1 VIHSAGERTGVLVLR
16 VWIEYDGG
24 GGLRA
29 RITESSD
36 ILSYEQ
42 TTVVV
47 GSIED
52 VLGVVRDWLDA
63 FVHTRDGPVTDT

>member
-1 VIHSAGERTGVLVLR
+1 MRSTAERTGVLVLR
-16 VWIEYDGG
+16 VWIEYDGAD
-24 GGLRA
+24 GLRA

-47 GSIED
+47 GTIDD
-52 VLGVVRDWLDA
+52 VLRVVRDWLDA
-63 FVHTRDGPVTDT
+63 FVDTRDVPVTRR

>member
-1 VIHSAGERTGVLVLR
+1 MQSTAERTGVLVLR
-16 VWIEYDGG
+16 VWIEYDGA

-42 TTVVV
+42 TTVVA
-47 GSIED
+47 GSIDD
-52 VLGVVRDWLDA
+52 VLGVVRDWLNA